1 MISKR
6 YTLRTSSNL
15 YSGIVEH
22 LKNNHNFCDLYY
34 RDNYKCMK
42 NKLSLIVD
50 IIRDIYFTFK
60 VAGKINNADT
70 VIGFSYMG
78 LALLIF
84 TKMRIINVRKK
95 YWYGLFLH
103 SQIAIDLLGYL
114 LKIFDDGKTIFV
126 VFSKYEITLYSK
138 HLKLPKDR
146 FRYVP
151 LPYYPPNPEAKT
163 EFTNNYK
170 PKYQSYYFS
179 GGYSNRDYIAL
190 INVFREVK
198 ENLIIACSHLN
209 TEIENIKISD
219 NISILYDVK
228 TYNFIELLMG
238 SKACILPMKSN
249 TGAAGQMVVADS
261 MYLKKVII
269 ASNTDIIKEYVDDG
283 ITGILLGNIMQD
295 LPTVLKDITI
305 YPKKF
310 QQMGE
315 RAYKSL
321 LNRYSKEMVYEEVTK
336 LVGSQDEVITM
347 IS

>member
-6 YTLRTSSNL
+6 YTLRTSPNL

-22 LKNNHNFCDLYY
+22 LKRSHGFCDLYY
-34 RDNYKCMK
+34 QDNYKCMK
-42 NKLSLIVD
+42 NKLSLVID

-60 VAGKINNADT
+60 VSKTISNANT

-78 LALLIF
+78 LAVVIL
-84 TKMRIINVRKK
+84 TKMKLINVRNK

-103 SQIAIDLLGYL
+103 SPKAIKLLGYL
-114 LKIFDDGKTIFV
+114 LKLFDDGKTLFV
-126 VFSKYEITLYSK
+126 VFSKYEIALYSK
-138 HLKLPKDR
+138 YLKLPDDR
-146 FRYVP
+146 FRYIP

-170 PKYQSYYFS
+170 SKYQSYYFS

-190 INVFREVK
+190 INAFRDVK

-209 TEIENIKISD
+209 TEIENIKIPD
-219 NISILYDVK
+219 NISIIYDIK

-269 ASNTDIIKEYVDDG
+269 ASNTDIIKEYIDDG
-283 ITGILLGNIMQD
+283 ITGILLGDIMQD
-295 LPTVLKDITI
+295 LPKVIRDINL
-305 YPKKF
+305 YPNKY

-321 LNRYSKEMVYEEVTK
+321 INRYSKEMVYNEVSR
-336 LVGSQDEVITM
+336 LVGSQD
-347 IS
+347 

>member
-1 MISKR
+1 MISRR
-6 YTLRTSSNL
+6 YTLRTSPNL

-22 LKNNHNFCDLYY
+22 LKQNHDFCDLYY

-50 IIRDIYFTFK
+50 IMRDIYFTYK
-60 VAGKINNADT
+60 VAGKINNSDT
-70 VIGFSYMG
+70 IIGFSYIG

-84 TKMRIINVRKK
+84 TKLGFIKVRKK

-103 SQIAIDLLGYL
+103 SQKAIGLLGYL
-114 LKIFDDGKTIFV
+114 LKFIDDGKTVFI
-126 VFSKYEITLYSK
+126 VFSKYEIALYSK

-146 FRYVP
+146 FRYIP

-163 EFTNNYK
+163 EFRNDYK
-170 PKYQSYYFS
+170 SRYQSYYFS

-190 INVFREVK
+190 INVFKEVK

-209 TEIENIKISD
+209 TEIESIKIPE
-219 NISILYDVK
+219 NISVLYDVK
-228 TYNFIELLMG
+228 TYSFIELLMG

-283 ITGILLGNIMQD
+283 ITGVLLGDITHD
-295 LPTVLKDITI
+295 LPKILKDINL
-305 YPKKF
+305 YPNKY

-321 LNRYSKEMVYEEVTK
+321 LNRYSKEIVY
-336 LVGSQDEVITM
+336 DEVSKLIG
-347 IS
+347 